1 MGRREFIA
9 LIAAAWP
16 AVAARTQ
23 QAATLPSLGFL
34 IAGTPSS
41 HGQWVAA
48 CVQRLRELGWIEG
61 RTISIAYRWAE
72 GSSDRLADLVSEF
85 VRLKVD
91 IIVTHSAEPV
101 LAAKRATSSIPIV
114 FGSAA
119 DPVGSGLVA
128 SLAHPGGNV
137 TGLSV
142 QFTDLAGK
150 RLELM
155 REAVPHIR
163 RLAIMAN
170 AKAPGAVL
178 EMQEVQA
185 AARALGTQVATTEVQ
200 QANDIG
206 RAFERAQHHADAL
219 YVASDPLLST
229 NRFQI
234 STLAI
239 GAGLPT
245 MHGLREH
252 ADAGGL
258 ISYGANHLVLFRRAA
273 ELVDKILKGTR
284 PADIPIEQPTTFEL
298 VINLKTAKALGITVP
313 ATLLARADEVIE

>member
-1 MGRREFIA
+1 MANGLQHVCKGFENSAGSR
-9 LIAAAWP
+9 AAP
-16 AVAARTQ
+16 FQSRT
-23 QAATLPSLGFL
+23 
-34 IAGTPSS
+34 AGP
-41 HGQWVAA
+41 GK
-48 CVQRLRELGWIEG
+48 QRLFGRPRLGIRAAQG
-61 RTISIAYRWAE
+61 RHHCHA
-72 GSSDRLADLVSEF
+72 L
-85 VRLKVD
+85 
-91 IIVTHSAEPV
+91 AEPV
-101 LAAKRATSSIPIV
+101 LATKRATSSIPIV
-114 FGSAA
+114 FGLAA

-142 QFTDLAGK
+142 HFTDLAGK
-150 RLELM
+150 RLELL

-185 AARALGTQVATTEVQ
+185 AARALGIQVATTEVQ

-252 ADAGGL
+252 ADAGAL

-298 VINLKTAKALGITVP
+298 VINLKTAKALASPCGPRSSP
-313 ATLLARADEVIE
+313 APTR